1 MSADSYG
8 GSASDGGA
16 HRDETIIDPVSRE
29 DIESSVLDALR
40 PLLGPKRKKVIG
52 TDETAS
58 ETGQAKDGN
67 GQDVGAKD
75 VGAAS
80 ETVDLPSVASEAPSE
95 PVASGSDA
103 VASEPARSE
112 TDASTTPEPAPV
124 TDQHRNPDMTY
135 HVKTTDAQD
144 KALDTFVAGREIDEF
159 ETFLEIGGDL
169 ERRSRRSATMAR
181 LLDQHHAQL
190 QTAEK
195 ERDEAYEKLARVYPV
210 VQETARALKEAMDSR
225 KVDPDPSRMAR
236 LFQLNGRALDELEKV
251 AVTIFADFLWCKSAW
266 ELYAKTVGDA
276 RELRANADS

>member
-1 MSADSYG
+1 MSADSYA
-8 GSASDGGA
+8 GSVSNDDAR
-16 HRDETIIDPVSRE
+16 RDETAIDPVSRE
-29 DIESSVLDALR
+29 DQLSREDMETSVLDALR
-40 PLLGPKRKKVIG
+40 PLLGPKRKKAG
-52 TDETAS
+52 GEDALDPAPAQAANDETSARPNTTRPDIS
-58 ETGQAKDGN
+58 TPAEDELPHR
-67 GQDVGAKD
+67 D
-75 VGAAS
+75 AAPAA
-80 ETVDLPSVASEAPSE
+80 EI
-95 PVASGSDA
+95 
-103 VASEPARSE
+103 EPA
-112 TDASTTPEPAPV
+112 TAS
-124 TDQHRNPDMTY
+124 DQDR
-135 HVKTTDAQD
+135 TTDMMQTATATLAED
-144 KALDTFVAGREIDEF
+144 KALDKFVAGREIDEF